1 MRRGAKTAKKK
12 SRDVPLEELNG
23 ILARTR
29 SVLSKEDQQTLE
41 EAVDTLAVL
50 TVELEKKGTS
60 IRRLRQMLFGART
73 EKTSTIFKDEDLL
86 GEQESGNDPGGDG
99 DSGPSDQS
107 IGTATTNGS
116 RPKRKVKGHG
126 RNGAADYHGA
136 ERVPISHPTLKR
148 GDPCPACPKGK
159 LYPVKEPATLVR
171 ITGMAPLQAK
181 VFELARL
188 RCNACNLV
196 FTAPAPEGIGTAKYD
211 ETATAMVGL
220 FKYGTGLPWNRL
232 EHVQR
237 WLGMPMPST
246 TQWELVRDAEPSL
259 APVFAE
265 LVRQAAQGQVVHNDD
280 TAMKV
285 LELMDGAKPFT
296 EEAKTRAASDSD
308 RTGVYT
314 TGIVSRVGER
324 RLALFFTGPRHAGEN
339 LETVLKQRAEALA
352 PPIQMSDAL
361 SHNTAGDFETI
372 AASCLAHARRRFV
385 DVVHDFPEECK
396 HVLEEL
402 RKVYRYDAATKK
414 LRFSDDERLSYHQ
427 QLSRPIMD
435 ELDVWMKKQL
445 EDRLVEPNS
454 GLGEAIQYM
463 QKHWKKLTLF
473 LSEPGAPLDNNIV
486 EAALKTVILHR
497 KNSLFYKTMNGARV
511 GDTFMSL
518 IHSTELNGGDP
529 FGYLVALLRHPKAA
543 AGQPADWM
551 PWNYGEALAR
561 ASPTLPGGEPL
572 ERASPAPQDEG
583 AADPSPA

>member
-1 MRRGAKTAKKK
+1 MRRGAKTARKK

-86 GEQESGNDPGGDG
+86 GEQAPGSDEVAGDG
-99 DSGPSDQS
+99 DGVVSAPSAES
-107 IGTATTNGS
+107 KAAKGS

-136 ERVPISHPTLKR
+136 EHVPVSHPTLKR

-159 LYPVKEPATLVR
+159 LYPVKDPATLVR
-171 ITGMAPLQAK
+171 IIGMAPLQAK
-181 VFELARL
+181 IFELERL

-232 EHVQR
+232 KHVQR

-246 TQWELVRDAEPSL
+246 TQWELVRDAEPAL

-280 TAMKV
+280 TTMKV
-285 LELMDGAKPFT
+285 LELMDGAMPFT
-296 EEAKTRAASDSD
+296 DEAKARAASDSD

-339 LETVLKQRAEALA
+339 LETVLK
-352 PPIQMSDAL
+352 
-361 SHNTAGDFETI
+361 
-372 AASCLAHARRRFV
+372 
-385 DVVHDFPEECK
+385 
-396 HVLEEL
+396 
-402 RKVYRYDAATKK
+402 
-414 LRFSDDERLSYHQ
+414 
-427 QLSRPIMD
+427 
-435 ELDVWMKKQL
+435 
-445 EDRLVEPNS
+445 
-454 GLGEAIQYM
+454 
-463 QKHWKKLTLF
+463 
-473 LSEPGAPLDNNIV
+473 
-486 EAALKTVILHR
+486 
-497 KNSLFYKTMNGARV
+497 
-511 GDTFMSL
+511 
-518 IHSTELNGGDP
+518 
-529 FGYLVALLRHPKAA
+529 
-543 AGQPADWM
+543 
-551 PWNYGEALAR
+551 
-561 ASPTLPGGEPL
+561 
-572 ERASPAPQDEG
+572 
-583 AADPSPA
+583 

>member
-1 MRRGAKTAKKK
+1 
-12 SRDVPLEELNG
+12 
-23 ILARTR
+23 
-29 SVLSKEDQQTLE
+29 
-41 EAVDTLAVL
+41 
-50 TVELEKKGTS
+50 
-60 IRRLRQMLFGART
+60 
-73 EKTSTIFKDEDLL
+73 
-86 GEQESGNDPGGDG
+86 
-99 DSGPSDQS
+99 
-107 IGTATTNGS
+107 
-116 RPKRKVKGHG
+116 
-126 RNGAADYHGA
+126 
-136 ERVPISHPTLKR
+136 
-148 GDPCPACPKGK
+148 
-159 LYPVKEPATLVR
+159 VKEPATLVR

-196 FTAPAPEGIGTAKYD
+196 FTAPAPEGMGTAKYD

-246 TQWELVRDAEPSL
+246 TQWELVRDAEPAL

-265 LVRQAAQGQVVHNDD
+265 LIRQAAQGQVLHNDD

-285 LELMDGAKPFT
+285 LELMDGATPFT
-296 EEAKTRAASDSD
+296 DEAKTRAASDSD

-314 TGIVSRVGER
+314 TGIVSRVGEHR
-324 RLALFFTGPRHAGEN
+324 AALFFTGPRHAGEN
-339 LETVLKQRAEALA
+339 LETVLKQRAAALG

-396 HVLEEL
+396 FVLEEL
-402 RKVYRYDAATKK
+402 RMVYKHDGAAKK
-414 LRFSDDERLSYHQ
+414 LRFTDEERLSYHQ
-427 QLSRPIMD
+427 QLSQSVMD
-435 ELDVWMKKQL
+435 GLEAWMKKQL

-463 QKHWKKLTLF
+463 QKHWSKLTLF
-473 LSEPGAPLDNNIV
+473 LREPGAPLDNNIV
-486 EAALKTVILHR
+486 EAALKKVILHR
-497 KNSLFYKTMNGARV
+497 KNSLFYRTMNGARV

-529 FGYLVALLRHPKAA
+529 FHYLVTLLRNAKSAA
-543 AGQPADWM
+543 EQPAEWM
-551 PWNYGEALAR
+551 PWTYSETLAR
-561 ASPTLPGGEPL
+561 ASPAPPEGKPTT
-572 ERASPAPQDEG
+572 RASPASPEG
-583 AADPSPA
+583 EAASPPLP